1 MDKLKEILC
10 KELEEIAQK
19 KELSVGDLD
28 TVHKITDT
36 IKNILKIEMLEDG
49 SYSRDDGYS
58 RDGEWETDM
67 RGRYGRGNSYRMH
80 YVRGHYSR
88 DDGREYSR
96 DEGREKMMEHME
108 RMMRDASDGDKAILR
123 RCMEQLEQA

>member
-1 MDKLKEILC
+1 
-10 KELEEIAQK
+10 
-19 KELSVGDLD
+19 
-28 TVHKITDT
+28 
-36 IKNILKIEMLEDG
+36 
-49 SYSRDDGYS
+49 
-58 RDGEWETDM
+58 
-67 RGRYGRGNSYRMH
+67 MH

-123 RCMEQLEQA
+123 RCMEQLERA

>member
-19 KELSVGDLD
+19 KELSVGY
-28 TVHKITDT
+28 VGVVYKITDT

-58 RDGEWETDM
+58 RDGEWEADM
-67 RGRYGRGNSYRMH
+67 RGRYGRGNS
-80 YVRGHYSR
+80 
-88 DDGREYSR
+88 
-96 DEGREKMMEHME
+96 
-108 RMMRDASDGDKAILR
+108 
-123 RCMEQLEQA
+123 